1 MNEPIQ
7 SLRREMEEVSVD
19 STMLQLVELVQKEV
33 ETFQE
38 LLDSM
43 KIEQRALVTQDVPE
57 IEKAIVLQRDLAIN
71 AGALERARQKL
82 VGEISRELGE
92 TASDLTLKHLISRID
107 GPHSQRLGEMR
118 ETLLSMYE
126 KMQTANRQN
135 NLLIKQSMKYVDRS
149 LQILTGDGPETGVYA
164 QSGKVSKSGRT
175 SLNQVV

>member
-33 ETFQE
+33 ETFQA

-43 KIEQRALVTQDVPE
+43 QIEQRALVTQDVPE
-57 IEKAIVLQRDLAIN
+57 IEKAIALQRDLAIN
-71 AGALERARQKL
+71 AGALERARTKL

-92 TASDLTLKHLISRID
+92 TASDLTLKRLIGRID

-118 ETLLSMYE
+118 ETLLAMHE
-126 KMQTANRQN
+126 KIQTANKQN
-135 NLLIKQSMKYVDRS
+135 SLLIKQSMKYVDKS
-149 LQILTGDGPETGVYA
+149 LQILTVTW
-164 QSGKVSKSGRT
+164 R
-175 SLNQVV
+175 